1 MINIL
6 RLKINK
12 YSLFELK
19 TGIDVIIEYYLDFEN
34 FEENSKYNTAK
45 IIIVIFTILCA
56 GIAHLFSKQFP
67 DYYNIILFCVI
78 FYVLFRIIYLFIEYK
93 LTNSIFFIGTN
104 SKYCNKLI
112 KKKLK
117 YEIKEIKFYSKIDN
131 NNPSIYLI
139 WFDFIFSE
147 NIDIYTSPK
156 RTINCIYVYDERGYL
171 HYERVIHI
179 FKSIFK
185 KEIRKIN

>member
-19 TGIDVIIEYYLDFEN
+19 TGIDVIIEYYLNYEN
-34 FEENSKYNTAK
+34 FEENSKYNTTK
-45 IIIVIFTILCA
+45 FIIVIFTILCA

-67 DYYNIILFCVI
+67 YYYNIILFCVI

-117 YEIKEIKFYSKIDN
+117 YQIKEIKFYSKMDN

-147 NIDIYTSPK
+147 KMIFI
-156 RTINCIYVYDERGYL
+156 L
-171 HYERVIHI
+171 HQ
-179 FKSIFK
+179 KGK
-185 KEIRKIN
+185 

>member
-19 TGIDVIIEYYLDFEN
+19 TGIDVIIEYYLNFEN
-34 FEENSKYNTAK
+34 FEENSKYNTTK
-45 IIIVIFTILCA
+45 FIIVIFTILCA
-56 GIAHLFSKQFP
+56 GIAHLFSKRFP

-93 LTNSIFFIGTN
+93 LLNSIFFIGTN
-104 SKYCNKLI
+104 SKYCNNLI

-117 YEIKEIKFYSKIDN
+117 YEIKEITPVDMFPNTYHVETVT
-131 NNPSIYLI
+131 LL
-139 WFDFIFSE
+139 E
-147 NIDIYTSPK
+147 
-156 RTINCIYVYDERGYL
+156 
-171 HYERVIHI
+171 
-179 FKSIFK
+179 K
-185 KEIRKIN
+185 K